1 MTSRDPD
8 QLLGLFLEEGPAVLP
23 DRVLETVRDDIH
35 RQGQRT
41 VVGPWRFMTMRTLL
55 SAAAVIAAV
64 AIGGGVLLA
73 TRTPSEPSFGTT
85 PRPSPIAT
93 AAANAAGH
101 LTAGSTYDARNFISP
116 FRLSVPEAAGAGGL
130 DADLT
135 LGDQVLRLRPP
146 SGGAI
151 TIHAQD
157 TLPNDLCHPTGVI
170 HDTPAGVNAWLNAS
184 APDMTISQETQ
195 VHVGL
200 ARSISY
206 WDIRL
211 GRKCYSGGAAPHG
224 NPTIW
229 FQAGEHHRVYEVNV
243 SPQLRL
249 LVFTWGAGYGGQGD
263 NVLDSINT
271 LTNELVK
278 LFSPIPSN

>member
-23 DRVLETVRDDIH
+23 DRVLETVRNDIH
-35 RQGQRT
+35 RQRQRT
-41 VVGPWRFMTMRTLL
+41 VIGPWRFLTMRTLL
-55 SAAAVIAAV
+55 SSAAVIAAV

-73 TRTPSEPSFGTT
+73 TRTPSGPSFGTT
-85 PRPSPIAT
+85 PAPSPTAA

-101 LTAGSTYDARNFISP
+101 LKAGTTYDARNFVTP
-116 FRLSVPEAAGAGGL
+116 FRLSVPAAAGAEGL

-135 LGDQVLRLRPP
+135 LGDQVLRLLPL

-157 TLPNDLCHPTGVI
+157 NLPNDLCHPTDVI
-170 HDTPAGVNAWLNAS
+170 REAPADVNAWLNAS
-184 APDMTISQETQ
+184 APDMTVSEEVQI
-195 VHVGL
+195 HRGL
-200 ARSISY
+200 ASSIRY
-206 WDIRL
+206 WDITL
-211 GRKCYSGGAAPHG
+211 GPKCYSNGEAPQG

-229 FQAGEHHRVYEVNV
+229 FQAGEHHRVYEVNL

-263 NVLDSINT
+263 NVLDSINP

-278 LFSPIPSN
+278 LFAPIPQD